1 MSYEDDTDGQD
12 DTENLSESCTMK
24 NRDDT
29 SRDESQDSFS
39 NITDLEESAFY
50 ESGLSAHGCI
60 DNLDAYA
67 MESIKRYGRILF
79 KAAYH
84 DATAFKAYKA
94 YTGLMLDSKKLK
106 EELAEVKERCEK
118 LEKAMKYSPSG
129 ESLLCKFIQAT
140 QDVEKANQTIKDDN
154 EAWIELNE
162 ELKDTREKL
171 RFVTCHRNDLMDSV
185 SDLQKEI
192 KLLKAIMDVMK
203 DKANE

>member
-1 MSYEDDTDGQD
+1 
-12 DTENLSESCTMK
+12 
-24 NRDDT
+24 
-29 SRDESQDSFS
+29 
-39 NITDLEESAFY
+39 
-50 ESGLSAHGCI
+50 
-60 DNLDAYA
+60 

>member
-1 MSYEDDTDGQD
+1 MSHQ
-12 DTENLSESCTMK
+12 
-24 NRDDT
+24 DDT

-79 KAAYH
+79 NAAYH
-84 DATAFKAYKA
+84 DATAFKAYKE
-94 YTGLMLDSKKLK
+94 YTGLMLDSKRLK
-106 EELAEVKERCEK
+106 EELAEIKERCEK

-140 QDVEKANQTIKDDN
+140 QDAQVAQEEIGRLKKTIKGDN

-185 SDLQKEI
+185 SNLQKEI
-192 KLLKAIMDVMK
+192 NLLKAIMDVMK
-203 DKANE
+203 GKANE